1 MQSKLLL
8 PLAIVTALFLSLF
21 SGCGGGVPQE
31 EYDRV
36 VAQLKTSQ
44 EEYEAAAGQ
53 LRTSESQ
60 IAELQKQTAE
70 LQEQTKK
77 LAEQYELVG
86 ATPAETAA
94 NIVKR
99 YYETHTY
106 SKYDFFVCADMALDV
121 WNMLK
126 AQGINAVIQI
136 GNVEAPARD
145 ITEADHAWVLAEIA
159 PGDYLALETTA
170 GHTVSE
176 KDNPLY
182 FKGWFFDNPREYKR
196 YIELRQEYDVR
207 HSLRTQLIN
216 KGEET
221 YDEYQKEFDY
231 YQELVDQY
239 NSQYA
244 GQPVSSGSQALE
256 EKIAAQLAVAKEKEV
271 RCQQID
277 EIVSEQQNK
286 IAGILTE
293 MEGLLTEAK

>member
-1 MQSKLLL
+1 MMKSNLLL
-8 PLAIVTALFLSLF
+8 PLAMTTVLLLSLF
-21 SGCGGGVPQE
+21 TGCSGGIPQD

-36 VAQLKTSQ
+36 VAQLKASQ
-44 EEYEAAAGQ
+44 EEYGAAAAQ
-53 LRTSESQ
+53 VRALESK
-60 IAELQKQTAE
+60 IAQMQKQTEA
-70 LQEQTKK
+70 

-126 AQGINAVIQI
+126 AQGINARIQI
-136 GNVEAPARD
+136 GNVETPARD

-159 PGDYLALETTA
+159 PGDYLVLETTA

-207 HSLRTQLIN
+207 HSLRTQLIK

-221 YDEYQKEFDY
+221 YHEYQKAQDDY
-231 YQELVDQY
+231 QRLVDEF

-244 GQPVSSGSQALE
+244 GQPISSESQALE
-256 EKIAAQLAVAKEKEV
+256 EEITAQLAAAKEKEG

-277 EIVSEQQNK
+277 EIVSEQQK
-286 IAGILTE
+286 EIADILAE

>member
-1 MQSKLLL
+1 MKQTLLL
-8 PLAIVTALFLSLF
+8 PLATATVLFLSLF
-21 SGCGGGVPQE
+21 TGCSGGIPQE

-36 VAQLKTSQ
+36 AAQLKASQ
-44 EEYEAAAGQ
+44 EEYGAAAAQ
-53 LRTSESQ
+53 VKALESK
-60 IAELQKQTAE
+60 ITEMQKQTVE
-70 LQEQTKK
+70 

-126 AQGINAVIQI
+126 AQGINALIQI
-136 GNVEAPARD
+136 GNVETPARD

-182 FKGWFFDNPREYKR
+182 FKGWYFDNPREYKR
-196 YIELRQEYDVR
+196 YIELRQEYDIR
-207 HSLRTQLIN
+207 HSLRTRLIN

-221 YDEYQKEFDY
+221 YNEYQKAYND

-239 NSQYA
+239 NSQYT
-244 GQPVSSGSQALE
+244 GQPVSSESQALKE
-256 EKIAAQLAVAKEKEV
+256 GITAQLAVAKEKEG